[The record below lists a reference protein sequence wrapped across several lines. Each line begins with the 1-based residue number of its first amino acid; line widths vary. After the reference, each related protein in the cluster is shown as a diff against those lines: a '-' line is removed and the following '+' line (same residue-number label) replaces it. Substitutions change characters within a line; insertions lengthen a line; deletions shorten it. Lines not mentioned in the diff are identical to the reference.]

1 MASGLARALGD
12 ATLADE
18 PTGDYKPGA
27 ILVTGGAGF
36 IASHVV
42 LRLVEGGHKVRGR
55 GRGGGGERSK
65 KCVSART
72 RPPRLRTRSACPH
85 PAHPPTGSSNVLP

>member
-42 LRLVEGGHKVRGR
+42 IRLVEGGHKVRGR
-55 GRGGGGERSK
+55 GRGRGGGGVFFFGLGGGGEGGGGR
-65 KCVSART
+65 
-72 RPPRLRTRSACPH
+72 
-85 PAHPPTGSSNVLP
+85 G

>member
-12 ATLADE
+12 ASLADE
-18 PTGDYKPGA
+18 TADYKPGA

-42 LRLVEGGHKVRGR
+42 IRLVESGLKVRFGR
-55 GRGGGGERSK
+55 GENRAFASLFRLLAPARS
-65 KCVSART
+65 
-72 RPPRLRTRSACPH
+72 PP
-85 PAHPPTGSSNVLP
+85 